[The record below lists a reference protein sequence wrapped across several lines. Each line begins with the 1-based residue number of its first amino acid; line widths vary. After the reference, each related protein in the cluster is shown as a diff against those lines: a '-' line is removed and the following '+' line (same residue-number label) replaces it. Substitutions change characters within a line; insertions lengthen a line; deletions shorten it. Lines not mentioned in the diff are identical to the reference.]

1 MNDLN
6 VGSGACTSPQAGQI
20 ESTATAKSPVL
31 VAVDLSG
38 GSDCALIWARGFAA
52 SIGAPLEV
60 LHVVHDPADSP
71 GTYKPENGDSL
82 EPMTDV
88 AKRKLVHLIKR
99 VDQEGPNLSPS
110 EGTNPLCVQ
119 GLPVPTILQI
129 AITRRVRHLV
139 LGGRQRKGLSRML
152 HGSVAH
158 RIVGEAQVPVT
169 IVKMDG

>member
-1 MNDLN
+1 MNDLD
-6 VGSGACTSPQAGQI
+6 VESGACTSPQAGHT
-20 ESTATAKSPVL
+20 ERTATAKSPVL

-38 GSDCALIWARGFAA
+38 DSDCALIWARGFAA

-71 GTYKPENGDSL
+71 GTYKSENGDSL

-88 AKRKLVHLIKR
+88 AERKLVQLLKR
-99 VDQEGPNLSPS
+99 VAREDPNLPPP
-110 EGTNPLCVQ
+110 ERTKPLCVQ

-129 AITRRVRHLV
+129 AKTRRVRHLV
-139 LGGRQRKGLSRML
+139 LGGRQREGLSRML

-158 RIVGEAQVPVT
+158 RIVGEAQIPVT